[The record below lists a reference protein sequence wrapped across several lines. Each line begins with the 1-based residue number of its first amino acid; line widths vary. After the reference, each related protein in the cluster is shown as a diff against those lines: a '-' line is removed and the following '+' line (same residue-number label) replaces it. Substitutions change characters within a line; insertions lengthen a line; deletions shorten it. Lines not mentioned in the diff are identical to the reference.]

1 MTIIRLNEEGHPL
14 RNNPDFPN
22 WLIVAHV
29 ALIGASTIAALVLG
43 VQ

>member
-1 MTIIRLNEEGHPL
+1 MTIIRLNDEGYPL
-14 RNNPDFPN
+14 RNNTHFPN